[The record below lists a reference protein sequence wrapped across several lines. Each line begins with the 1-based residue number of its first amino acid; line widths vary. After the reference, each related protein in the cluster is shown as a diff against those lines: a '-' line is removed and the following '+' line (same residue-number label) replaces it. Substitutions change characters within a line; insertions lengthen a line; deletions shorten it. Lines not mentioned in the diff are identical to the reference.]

1 MISLTELILIL
12 TFIVELI
19 KLVVDFTTKKK

>member
-1 MISLTELILIL
+1 MISLTELMLIL